1 MLLVVAATAVCLAG
15 WGAMAAWLSSDPTTA
30 TVERGALVLGADIT
44 GSLRAIDS
52 STLGPPRIRDFWQFK
67 IAMMAPEGKTVSK
80 GQPVLAFDTSELEQ
94 RLRERNAALDAAR
107 AEVEK
112 QRVNMAVGAADDDLA
127 LAQAE
132 ARLRKATLA
141 AARPSQLFSSLTI
154 EKAKLDLASA
164 ELEVDA
170 IRRRIEASRQ
180 AGEELL
186 AMFQADATR
195 AEADVTELQGS
206 IARMQRTAPRDG
218 MVIYVTDEWSG
229 EKKKVG
235 DSCSMWDTAIEIPD
249 LSRMEGDAQI
259 AEALAG
265 QVREGQPVTLHLD
278 AHPDVEYRGHVQLIS
293 RSVQVT
299 SWRNPLKVVR
309 LVVALDATDPETMR
323 PGMRFRGTV
332 ETERLENVVTVP
344 LGAVFP
350 SPDGPVVVRRE
361 LTGWHEVAVRLGRR
375 NKERVEVLDGIDA
388 GDRLALE
395 REAS

>member
-1 MLLVVAATAVCLAG
+1 
-15 WGAMAAWLSSDPTTA
+15 
-30 TVERGALVLGADIT
+30 
-44 GSLRAIDS
+44 
-52 STLGPPRIRDFWQFK
+52 
-67 IAMMAPEGKTVSK
+67 
-80 GQPVLAFDTSELEQ
+80 
-94 RLRERNAALDAAR
+94 
-107 AEVEK
+107 
-112 QRVNMAVGAADDDLA
+112 
-127 LAQAE
+127 
-132 ARLRKATLA
+132 
-141 AARPSQLFSSLTI
+141 
-154 EKAKLDLASA
+154 
-164 ELEVDA
+164 
-170 IRRRIEASRQ
+170 
-180 AGEELL
+180 
-186 AMFQADATR
+186 
-195 AEADVTELQGS
+195 
-206 IARMQRTAPRDG
+206 
-218 MVIYVTDEWSG
+218 
-229 EKKKVG
+229 
-235 DSCSMWDTAIEIPD
+235 MWDTAIEIPD